1 MTIPAELNASFDRQS
16 QLATEAAS
24 ITITVGAEGAP
35 GADQRVVTCQ
45 VKDANGAPLKRKTW
59 VDLVA
64 WATTGQAAL
73 TSASTGLAVASGT
86 ISIAAWTAG
95 KALRVLSDVNGFVNL
110 TYTDTGTATCMVEA
124 VCGAARGVSAQF
136 ANA

>member
-1 MTIPAELNASFDRQS
+1 MSIPSSLAFSDDRKEALAAEPAKMV
-16 QLATEAAS
+16 
-24 ITITVGAEGAP
+24 ITVGAEGTP
-35 GADQRVVTCQ
+35 GADQRVVTVQ
-45 VKDANGAPLKRKTW
+45 VQDANGAPLKRKTW

-110 TYTDTGTATCMVEA
+110 TYTDIGTATCMVEA
-124 VCGAARGVSAQF
+124 VCGAARGVSSQF